1 MPSRR
6 TDWRGVFA
14 VSATP
19 FTAEGEV
26 DEAAFCAL
34 MRTLVE
40 DGVQGIVVAGST
52 GEWYAR
58 DDERRRLFE
67 RARAGRDRARL
78 IAGASAIATRDAV
91 ALTRT
96 ASELGYDGA
105 MVLAP
110 PYALPN
116 ERELLGHFEAV
127 AAVGLP
133 LMVYNNPGRTQVNLT
148 ASVIDRLCAFE
159 SVVALKDSSKDLY
172 QLGQT
177 LRTVGD
183 RLAVFCGLEPY
194 LLAMVQRGAVGV
206 VSMSV
211 SIIGRDAV
219 TLFDHL
225 AAGRFAEARPLEAVI
240 DRLYKAFY
248 IGGCSAYVVIKE
260 CMNLVGRPA
269 GWPRPPHLPM
279 DDDGRRRLAGL
290 LEEIGVLDAAGPS
303 RGRQASFG
311 HRLGR

>member
-1 MPSRR
+1 MSGRR

-14 VSATP
+14 VAATP
-19 FTAEGEV
+19 FTRDGDIDEG
-26 DEAAFCAL
+26 AFRAL
-34 MRTLVE
+34 TDTLVA
-40 DGVQGIVVAGST
+40 DGVEGVVVAGST
-52 GEWYAR
+52 GEWYSMR

-67 RARAGRDRARL
+67 VARGQVGGRARV
-78 IAGASAIATRDAV
+78 IAGTSAIATRDAV

-96 ASELGYDGA
+96 AKDLGCDGA

-148 ASVIDRLCAFE
+148 AGLIEKLCAFD

-172 QLGQT
+172 QLAET
-177 LRTVGD
+177 LRTAGD

-194 LLAMVQRGAVGV
+194 LLPMVQRGAVGV

-211 SIIGRDAV
+211 NILGRDAV
-219 TLFDHL
+219 TFSDHL

-240 DRLYKAFY
+240 DRLYEAFY
-248 IGGCSAYVVIKE
+248 VGGYGAYVVLKE
-260 CMNLVGRPA
+260 CMNLGGRPA
-269 GWPRPPHLPM
+269 GWPRRPHLPM
-279 DDDGRRRLAGL
+279 DDEGRRRLAGIL
-290 LEEIGVLDAAGPS
+290 AVIGVLGAAGRS
-303 RGRQASFG
+303 RAAE
-311 HRLGR
+311 

>member
-1 MPSRR
+1 MPGRR

-19 FTAEGEV
+19 FTPEGEI

-52 GEWYAR
+52 GEWYTMR
-58 DDERRRLFE
+58 DHERRRLFE
-67 RARAGRDRARL
+67 LAREQVGGRARL
-78 IAGASAIATRDAV
+78 IAGTSAIATRDAV
-91 ALTRT
+91 ALTR
-96 ASELGYDGA
+96 AAGELGYDGA

-116 ERELLGHFEAV
+116 ERELLAHFEAV
-127 AAVGLP
+127 AGVGLP

-194 LLAMVQRGAVGV
+194 LLPMVQRGAVGV

-211 SIIGRDAV
+211 NIIGRDAV

-240 DRLYKAFY
+240 DRLYEAFY
-248 IGGCSAYVVIKE
+248 IGGFGAYVVIKE

-269 GWPRPPHLPM
+269 GWPRRPHLPM
-279 DDDGRRRLAGL
+279 DDGGRRRLAGI
-290 LEEIGVLDAAGPS
+290 LEEIGVLGGGAGDRGGRAAE
-303 RGRQASFG
+303 
-311 HRLGR
+311 